1 MEALEGFQSLSNEKL
16 PMAQAY
22 KLAKIISELKAVSDP
37 FQTARQ
43 DSIQKIRDEHAD
55 TGEEI
60 PQKVIMEFQNQIQ
73 EMLSEEVVSDIEKF
87 DISNL
92 SCEVP
97 AKALAACM
105 PFIKMDADDV
115 QNEQDSSEA

>member
-73 EMLSEEVVSDIEKF
+73 EMLSDRDWET
-87 DISNL
+87 
-92 SCEVP
+92 
-97 AKALAACM
+97 AL
-105 PFIKMDADDV
+105 
-115 QNEQDSSEA
+115 SSEIILASL